1 MTLTGNH
8 AAIVILSS
16 FGFGVA
22 DLMLPY
28 PTMSEIGK
36 AAAGQ
41 HYRAT
46 LFGKT
51 TRRLVRA
58 LQSLPAW

>member
-1 MTLTGNH
+1 
-8 AAIVILSS
+8 
-16 FGFGVA
+16 
-22 DLMLPY
+22 MLPY
-28 PTMSEIGK
+28 PTMNEIGK

-51 TRRLVRA
+51 TRRVVRA
-58 LQSLPAW
+58 LQLLPRW